1 MDTIDQEVDDYG
13 WGNDEAEYPNV
24 DPAQLNQLIEELE
37 NYATDDSTDSA
48 LPPPPPPLMLTPEQ
62 AGMQAADYT
71 ADQPL
76 PPPPGQ
82 PIAAEYA
89 SIEYASIEYASTELY
104 SESSWQSARPQGLDY
119 LQAMAADVEYPPIPG
134 GPEPEDDSSAE
145 GLSEDVP
152 QGRRRADARAR
163 RPAS

>member
-1 MDTIDQEVDDYG
+1 MDSIDQEVDDSG

-24 DPAQLNQLIEELE
+24 DPAQLYQLIEELE
-37 NYATDDSTDSA
+37 NYATEDSTATA

-62 AGMQAADYT
+62 AGVEAADYT

-82 PIAAEYA
+82 PITAEYA
-89 SIEYASIEYASTELY
+89 SIEYASPETYTE
-104 SESSWQSARPQGLDY
+104 SQWQGARPQSLDY

-134 GPEPEDDSSAE
+134 VPGGPELDDDSSAE
-145 GLSEDVP
+145 ESSEDAP